1 MVSVILQLLTEL
13 DGLEVRKDVYV
24 VAATNRSVSCDVLHL
39 SDLVT
44 RYCIGA
50 VTRLELIDDAMLRPG
65 RLGKLLYVPL
75 PSLDDRI
82 SILTAL
88 TRLVQYYY
96 DAYGDCDDANVSA
109 CHTSSSSSS

>member
-1 MVSVILQLLTEL
+1 MILQLLTEL

-24 VAATNRSVSCDVLHL
+24 VAATNRSVSCDALHL
-39 SDLVT
+39 SSDLIT
-44 RYCIGA
+44 RYCVGA

-88 TRLVQYYY
+88 TRLVLYDY
-96 DAYGDCDDANVSA
+96 DAYGDCDDAYVSA
-109 CHTSSSSSS
+109 CHT